1 MGTNPSANLQ
11 CGTGRAWSNLTMRM
25 TERARPLRVL
35 AIEDDAD
42 LRTFYGTILG
52 EEGHEVRLSD
62 NGLDGMRNL
71 DWDPDLILLDLML
84 PVMDGYEFLRRLRA
98 SPKGAHIPVL
108 VLSAS
113 LPPGRS
119 TLRGAQAVLRKP
131 FDFDRLL
138 RTIEMYVN
146 RPRAGAN

>member
-1 MGTNPSANLQ
+1 MWHWTCVGKA
-11 CGTGRAWSNLTMRM
+11 TMRVI
-25 TERARPLRVL
+25 ERARPLRVL

-42 LRTFYGTILG
+42 LRTFYGTILKD
-52 EEGHEVRLSD
+52 EGHEVRLAD

-71 DWDPDLILLDLML
+71 DWEPDLILLDLML

-119 TLRGAQAVLRKP
+119 TLQGAQAVLRKP

-138 RTIEMYVN
+138 RTIEMYGN
-146 RPRAGAN
+146 RAAGGRELASHGP

>member
-1 MGTNPSANLQ
+1 
-11 CGTGRAWSNLTMRM
+11 MRVV
-25 TERARPLRVL
+25 ERTRPLRVL

-42 LRTFYGTILG
+42 LRSFYGTILK
-52 EEGHEVRLSD
+52 EEGHEVRLAD
-62 NGLDGMRNL
+62 NGLAGLRQL

-98 SPKGAHIPVL
+98 SPNGAHVPVL

-119 TLRGAQAVLRKP
+119 TLQGAQAVLRKP

-138 RTIEMYVN
+138 RAIEMYGN